1 MSPAADAV
9 RSGAHRHIYTLGMN
23 HPQSPWLA
31 RVAAL
36 MAVALTTLAGC
47 TPAPQPAGSP
57 SPSSAPVTAQ
67 GLAALTEQEFGVGFA
82 AYADASI
89 KDATTGVVVHA
100 ATPGVPEWRVS
111 LAFGPG
117 PDWATGETTCFWEN
131 ERVVKCVERD
141 GVRLAWNPGGTVY
154 VASARAGGVAVASLA
169 GDDPAPKTP
178 PTGDLSESVRKLIA
192 LAQDPRLGTTAT
204 PQAPATSWRDDPDCA
219 AAPRAELLPVT
230 PATGQPTEQ
239 VTPQA
244 LAALLAE
251 RIQGTCAAGTSS
263 RTEATVSGTVYLGSA
278 DGEKVT
284 AQVRPE
290 TYGCKGMDA
299 CERRGE
305 LTISWQFDL
314 PEEYPAKVRI
324 TRPIP
329 GGQLEITHT
338 SHHANAKTKAF
349 PVPLDTLVKLA
360 SDKRFGLMVDPAL
373 NRAGAELPLC
383 WLLTPRT
390 GG

>member
-1 MSPAADAV
+1 
-9 RSGAHRHIYTLGMN
+9 MN

-31 RVAAL
+31 RVAVL

-47 TPAPQPAGSP
+47 TPAPQPAESP
-57 SPSSAPVTAQ
+57 SPSPAPVTAQ
-67 GLAALTEQEFGVGFA
+67 GLAALAEQQFGVGFG
-82 AYADASI
+82 AYADSSTE
-89 KDATTGVVVHA
+89 DAPTGIVVHA
-100 ATPGVPEWRVS
+100 ATPGVPEWWVS

-117 PDWATGETTCFWEN
+117 PDWATGESTCFWEN

-154 VASARAGGVAVASLA
+154 VASVRTGGVAVATLA

-178 PTGDLSESVRKLIA
+178 PTGELSESVRKLIA

-204 PQAPATSWRDDPDCA
+204 PQAPATSWRDDPDCK
-219 AAPRAELLPVT
+219 AAPRAELLPAI
-230 PATGQPTEQ
+230 PATGQATEQ

-244 LAALLAE
+244 LVALLAE
-251 RIQGTCAAGTSS
+251 RVQGTCAAGDSS
-263 RTEATVSGTVYLGSA
+263 RTEAAVSGTVYLGSG

-290 TYGCKGMDA
+290 TYGCKGMDV

-305 LTISWQFDL
+305 LTISWQFDV
-314 PEEYPAKVRI
+314 PEEYPATVRI

-329 GGQLEITHT
+329 GGQLEIAHA
-338 SHHANAKTKAF
+338 SYHANAKTRAF

-360 SDKRFGLMVDPAL
+360 SDQRFGLTVDPAL
-373 NRAGAELPLC
+373 NRAGADLPLC
-383 WLLTPRT
+383 WLLISRT
-390 GG
+390 GD